1 LRVVIS
7 LLVAGLVA
15 VTAGPLTEAAEA
27 RGALLSGSPRVE
39 RVRVFVPQEG
49 RDAGRVVVWVR
60 VNHARGTR
68 RALARERPETVHT
81 GRVVARIGNTSRFAT
96 RRLDLD
102 RRRVPTGYHLR
113 FPRSALQG
121 SAAQTGR
128 RVRVLVRVAQTVDLQ
143 SDGDRDDAALTSTA
157 QSVPLASPQLS
168 IEPGDGYFVNGA
180 GDELQVSAGHIVS
193 YFFFSGTS
201 SPCGD
206 GPANVLSAPIDPQT
220 GQFSFTSTI
229 PDSTTSVSARGTFT
243 DANDMTLDASINTG
257 SCVYNVVPTAF
268 SFSLYG
274 D

>member
-1 LRVVIS
+1 LRGAIS
-7 LLVAGLVA
+7 LWVAGLVA
-15 VTAGPLTEAAEA
+15 VAGCLFAEGPEA
-27 RGALLSGSPRVE
+27 RGTLLSGSPRVE
-39 RVRVFVPQEG
+39 KVRVLIPQEG

-68 RALARERPETVHT
+68 RALARERPETIHT

-102 RRRVPTGYHLR
+102 RRRMPVGYHLR
-113 FPRSALQG
+113 FPRSAIRG
-121 SAAQTGR
+121 SAARTGR
-128 RVRVLVRVAQTVDLQ
+128 RVRVSVRVAQTVDLR
-143 SDGDRDDAALTSTA
+143 SDGERDDSAVTSTTR
-157 QSVPLASPQLS
+157 SVPLASPRLS
-168 IEPGDGYFVNGA
+168 IEPGDGYFVNGV

-206 GPANVLSAPIDPQT
+206 GPGNVLSAPIDPQT

-243 DANDMTLDASINTG
+243 DADDMTLDASINTG